1 MQVRP
6 LVLEGETIRLEPSTP
21 DHAADLAQAVTED
34 TFMYYV
40 SLLPNSLDEAGFVD
54 FIQRL
59 WAMGT
64 TVPFTVIDK
73 ATGKAVGMTTY
84 MDVRSEHKG
93 LEIGMTWYA
102 PEYRGTK
109 VNPEAKLLL
118 LTHAFETM
126 GAVRVQLKCDARNLH
141 SQAAIKKLGAV
152 YEGTLRKQGIQLN
165 GFIRDTAM
173 FSIIAEEWPAVKQ
186 KLEFRLS

>member
-84 MDVRSEHKG
+84 MDIRSEHKG